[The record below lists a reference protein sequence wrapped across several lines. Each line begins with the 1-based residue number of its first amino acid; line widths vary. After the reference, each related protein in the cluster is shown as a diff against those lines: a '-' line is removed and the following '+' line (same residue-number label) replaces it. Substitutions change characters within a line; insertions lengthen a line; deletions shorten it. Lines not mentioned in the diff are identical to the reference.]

1 MVRIRPAKRTGI
13 SRNVKWIEV
22 VRDPLGP
29 LERLDPLDA
38 RLSAWRHSQT
48 AMLTL
53 RVDSLQTLHS
63 SPQFPPVG
71 THLRKREGKATRT
84 ASLRIHRTA
93 SLASLTGMAASA
105 AHRSQLLH
113 SAGLLCGTHL
123 TPFAPR
129 RTVRSGLHA
138 SKARCFCTPRYAGAM
153 PCSSSHCLGTRV
165 LGHRPRALVPYAA
178 CARSAGSD
186 VSCVARSARRG
197 SSSRPS
203 SPKPTA
209 ASASRRAPEPAR
221 ATPGRSASDLRAAG
235 GQQPVEGRQHRLRGA
250 PRRPHPACPSEG
262 FQSRGGP
269 MSSHIA
275 ALT

>member
-1 MVRIRPAKRTGI
+1 
-13 SRNVKWIEV
+13 
-22 VRDPLGP
+22 
-29 LERLDPLDA
+29 
-38 RLSAWRHSQT
+38 
-48 AMLTL
+48 
-53 RVDSLQTLHS
+53 
-63 SPQFPPVG
+63 
-71 THLRKREGKATRT
+71 
-84 ASLRIHRTA
+84 LRIHRTA

-221 ATPGRSASDLRAAG
+221 ATPGRTASDLRAAG
-235 GQQPVEGRQHRLRGA
+235 GQQPVDGRQHCLRGA
-250 PRRPHPACPSEG
+250 PRRPHPACRTDMTGLARRWRADAPGPAGTCEPDQGRSQCCAARG
-262 FQSRGGP
+262 NWQVRICSSPTSVTLLRTCFAAASRFQCQRTVP
-269 MSSHIA
+269 WEYT
-275 ALT
+275 L